1 MIGAARE
8 HSAFARRRPKVSGRA
23 RAAARQVAMIARE
36 RLERQLDDFDRSRR
50 SEALTLLWQDAER
63 GEIALPAPGIEVNLH
78 AHTFFSYN
86 AYGYSPSKFAWLAR
100 KAGLA
105 AAGIVDFDV
114 LDGVDEFLE
123 AGRLIGL
130 RTCASLESRTFVPEF
145 AALEINS
152 PGEPGIAY
160 NMGVGFPRAASHPF
174 LAEMRAAAK
183 KRTHGV
189 MERVNAYLDPLSLD
203 FDRDVAPLTPSG
215 NATERH
221 LCEAYERKATEV
233 FPDPE
238 RRAAFWTERL
248 GAAPGESARLQA
260 LIRSKTMKK
269 GGVGYVAP
277 DRGSFP
283 EIAKMNR
290 FVAEA
295 GAIPTVA
302 WLDGMSAGEQRIEE
316 LIAIAAA
323 SGAAALNVIP
333 DRNYTPGSPDEKMKN
348 LYDVVALAERHG
360 FPVVVGTEMNAPGQK
375 FVDSFSSAELQPLA
389 PIFLRSAIIVCA
401 HSVLQRE
408 LGLGYLSPWA
418 KASFASVAAKNE
430 FFLAAG
436 RALRPGDE
444 KKKLAAIDAAAT
456 PKQVLAS
463 LE

>member
-1 MIGAARE
+1 
-8 HSAFARRRPKVSGRA
+8 
-23 RAAARQVAMIARE
+23 MIARE
-36 RLERQLDDFDRSRR
+36 QLERQLDDFDRGRR
-50 SEALTLLWQDAER
+50 SEALTLLWRETEV
-63 GEIALPAPGIEVNLH
+63 GEIALPEPGVEVNLH

-114 LDGVDEFLE
+114 LDGVEEFLA

-130 RTCASLESRTFVPEF
+130 RTCGSLESRTFVPEF

-152 PGEPGIAY
+152 PGEPGVAY
-160 NMGVGFPRAASHPF
+160 NMGVGFPRGASHPF

-183 KRTHGV
+183 TRTRG
-189 MERVNAYLDPLSLD
+189 MIGRVNAYLDPVKLD

-221 LCEAYERKATEV
+221 LCEAYARKAADV

-238 RRAAFWTERL
+238 RRAAFWSERL
-248 GAAPGESARLQA
+248 GATPADSAKLQG

-283 EIAKMNR
+283 ELAQMNR

-302 WLDGMSAGEQRIEE
+302 WLDGASEGERRIEE
-316 LIAIAAA
+316 FVDIASA

-333 DRNYTPGSPDEKMKN
+333 DRNYTPRQPDDKVKA
-348 LYDVVALAERHG
+348 LYDAVALAERRG
-360 FPVVVGTEMNAPGQK
+360 FPVVAGTEMNAPGQK
-375 FVDSFSSAELQPLA
+375 FVDSFVSAELAPLA
-389 PIFLRSAIIVCA
+389 PIFLSSAYIVYA
-401 HSVLQRE
+401 HTMLQRE
-408 LGLGYLSPWA
+408 LGIGYLSAWS

-430 FFLAAG
+430 FFATVG
-436 RALRPGDE
+436 RALRPGAE
-444 KKKLAAIDAAAT
+444 TKLAAIDAAAS

>member
-1 MIGAARE
+1 MNDN
-8 HSAFARRRPKVSGRA
+8 
-23 RAAARQVAMIARE
+23 E
-36 RLERQLDDFDRSRR
+36 RLERQLDDFDRGRR
-50 SEALTLLWQDAER
+50 LEALRLLWRAAEI
-63 GEIALPAPGIEVNLH
+63 GEIALPEPGLEVNLH

-130 RTCASLESRTFVPEF
+130 KTCASLESRVFVPEF

-152 PGEPGIAY
+152 PGEPGVAY
-160 NMGVGFPRAASHPF
+160 NMGVGFPHAVSHPV
-174 LAEMRAAAK
+174 LAAMRAAAER
-183 KRTHGV
+183 RTLA
-189 MERVNAYLDPLSLD
+189 MIQRVNAYLDPVRLD
-203 FDRDVAPLTPSG
+203 FDKDVAPLTPNG

-221 LCEAYERKATEV
+221 LCEAYERKAVAT
-233 FPDPE
+233 FADAA

-248 GAAPGESARLQA
+248 GGAPTDSAKLQG
-260 LIRSKTMKK
+260 LIRAKTMKK

-283 EIAKMNR
+283 EIAEMNR

-302 WLDGMSAGEQRIEE
+302 WLDGSSAGERRMDDFVE
-316 LIAIAAA
+316 IAMT

-333 DRNYTPGSPDEKMKN
+333 DRNYTPGAPDDKVKN
-348 LYDVVALAERHG
+348 LYAVVTLAERRG
-360 FPVVVGTEMNAPGQK
+360 FPVVAGTEMNAPGQR
-375 FVDSFSSAELQPLA
+375 FVDLFASAELKPLA
-389 PIFLRSAIIVCA
+389 PTFLKSAHIIYA
-401 HSVLQRE
+401 HTILQRE

-430 FFLAAG
+430 FFAAVG
-436 RALRPGDE
+436 RALRPGGE
-444 KKKLAAIDAAAT
+444 KKLAVLDAAVS
-456 PKQVLAS
+456 PKQLLAN

>member
-1 MIGAARE
+1 
-8 HSAFARRRPKVSGRA
+8 
-23 RAAARQVAMIARE
+23 MIAIE
-36 RLERQLDDFDRSRR
+36 RLERQLDDFDRNRR
-50 SEALTLLWQDAER
+50 SEALTHLWRAAEL
-63 GEIALPAPGIEVNLH
+63 GEIALPEPGVEVNLH

-130 RTCASLESRTFVPEF
+130 RTCGSLESRAFVPEF
-145 AALEINS
+145 ATLEINS
-152 PGEPGIAY
+152 PGEPGVAY

-174 LAEMRAAAK
+174 LAEMRAAAE
-183 KRTHGV
+183 KRTRG
-189 MERVNAYLDPLSLD
+189 MIERVNAYLDPVKLD

-221 LCEAYERKATEV
+221 LCEAYERKAVET
-233 FPDPE
+233 FPDAA

-248 GAAPGESARLQA
+248 GGAPTESAKLQG
-260 LIRSKTMKK
+260 LIRAKTMKQ

-290 FVAEA
+290 FVASSV

-302 WLDGMSAGEQRIEE
+302 WLDGSSDGERRMDEFVD
-316 LIAIAAA
+316 IAIA

-333 DRNYTPGSPDEKMKN
+333 DRNYTPGEPDDKVKN
-348 LYDVVALAERHG
+348 LYAVVTLAERRG
-360 FPVVVGTEMNAPGQK
+360 FPIVAGTEMNAPGQK
-375 FVDSFSSAELQPLA
+375 FVEL
-389 PIFLRSAIIVCA
+389 
-401 HSVLQRE
+401 VLFRR
-408 LGLGYLSPWA
+408 
-418 KASFASVAAKNE
+418 
-430 FFLAAG
+430 AG
-436 RALRPGDE
+436 TAGADFP
-444 KKKLAAIDAAAT
+444 A
-456 PKQVLAS
+456 
-463 LE
+463 

>member
-1 MIGAARE
+1 MIRIDE
-8 HSAFARRRPKVSGRA
+8 
-23 RAAARQVAMIARE
+23 
-36 RLERQLDDFDRSRR
+36 LERQLDEFDPAQRG
-50 SEALTLLWQDAER
+50 EALRLLWRAVQS
-63 GEIALPAPGIEVNLH
+63 GEIALPAPGADVNLH

-152 PGEPGIAY
+152 PGEPGVAY
-160 NMGVGFPRAASHPF
+160 NMGVGFPRTASHPF
-174 LAEMRAAAK
+174 LSEMRAAAE
-183 KRTHGV
+183 KRTRDV
-189 MERVNAYLDPLSLD
+189 MVRVNAYLDPLSLD
-203 FDRDVAPLTPSG
+203 FDHDVQPLTPSG

-221 LCEAYERKATEV
+221 LCEAYERKAAEV
-233 FPDPE
+233 FPDAE
-238 RRAAFWTERL
+238 ARAAFWIERI
-248 GAAPGESARLQA
+248 GDAPAESARLQG
-260 LIRSKTMKK
+260 LIRAKTMKK
-269 GGVGYVAP
+269 GGVGYVEP

-290 FVAEA
+290 FVAEV

-302 WLDGMSAGEQRIEE
+302 WLDGMSAGEQRMEE
-316 LIAIAAA
+316 FVDIAVA
-323 SGAAALNVIP
+323 SGAAAMNVIP
-333 DRNYTPGSPDEKMKN
+333 DRNYTPNRPDDKIRN
-348 LYDVVALAERHG
+348 LYDVIALAERRG

-375 FVDSFSSAELQPLA
+375 FVDTFASAELEPLT
-389 PIFLRSAIIVCA
+389 PLFLRSAYIIFA
-401 HSVLQRE
+401 HTALQRE

-418 KASFASVAAKNE
+418 EASFASVAAKNE
-430 FFLAAG
+430 FFAAVG
-436 RALRPGDE
+436 RTLRPGDE
-444 KKKLAAIDAAAT
+444 TKLAAIDAAAS
-456 PKQVLAS
+456 PQQVLAS